1 MNRPSSHPTRLI
13 RERVRTSPPDLRD
26 SAPPRHSQL
35 DGDRPGDE
43 GGWGCQSELGISRPQ
58 KRRK

>member
-1 MNRPSSHPTRLI
+1 MNRPPPHPTRRI

-26 SAPPRHSQL
+26 AALLRHYQF